1 MRSGPSP
8 TGGRRAEI
16 QAPEEAGVGRNRL
29 RNRGADLPDIALAIL
44 YAFNALSVSAYLL
57 QDRPRRLG
65 Q

>member
-1 MRSGPSP
+1 
-8 TGGRRAEI
+8 
-16 QAPEEAGVGRNRL
+16 VGRNRL